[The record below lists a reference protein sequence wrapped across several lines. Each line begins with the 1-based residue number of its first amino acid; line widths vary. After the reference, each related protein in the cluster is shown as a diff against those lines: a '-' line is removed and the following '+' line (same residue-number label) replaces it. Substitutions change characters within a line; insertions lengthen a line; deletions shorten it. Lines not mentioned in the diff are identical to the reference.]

1 MILGHATHS
10 DLMQQFNHAT
20 KDLNPNHMYQIS
32 VDGPNVNLKFYDC
45 IVKKRK
51 ENEQHVLVDIGTY
64 GLLTIHGAFKYS
76 AGKSDW
82 NIKKIIKGCYI
93 LQDSPTQQDV
103 YQFVIDFEKFP

>member
-1 MILGHATHS
+1 MTVLW
-10 DLMQQFNHAT
+10 
-20 KDLNPNHMYQIS
+20 
-32 VDGPNVNLKFYDC
+32 
-45 IVKKRK
+45 KKRK

-103 YQFVIDFEKFP
+103 YQFVIDFEKFPWQFCFNGNLKNYTSQAYLLFYLLWV